1 MVDRAR
7 ERAAR
12 LVNVIK
18 LEIAPKALQPSAQ
31 HDPAE
36 LKPSASSAAN
46 GGQSASGFKRR
57 I

>member
-46 GGQSASGFKRR
+46 GSGFKRR
-57 I
+57 F